1 MLTGKRVRS
10 RTAQTRSTSS
20 DNPHVVSSSLGAV
33 SGMTGTASYCGSTK
47 ICVRVQLRVKS
58 IVYHS
63 CVYIYALLRLVWR

>member
-33 SGMTGTASYCGSTK
+33 SGMTGTDSYCSSTK
-47 ICVRVQLRVKS
+47 ICVRVQLKS